1 MKQTDTW
8 NKLEKGEIIEVA
20 LRTVGV
26 CHMALAHPSALSS
39 VYKNTTHCVLSSPEH
54 TVAIYETRQPVLQ
67 GGHLDRTNRIPRGSI
82 VILYD
87 GVWYKKRK
95 RK

>member
-8 NKLEKGEIIEVA
+8 NKVEEGEIIEVA

-39 VYKNTTHCVLSSPEH
+39 VYKNLSAPLSTQWPFMKQDNLSFRADIWTEQ
-54 TVAIYETRQPVLQ
+54 TAYR
-67 GGHLDRTNRIPRGSI
+67 GG
-82 VILYD
+82 V
-87 GVWYKKRK
+87 
-95 RK
+95 